1 MDYNTNQPH
10 TEGIT
15 VAASPPPAEA
25 GASPPALAGGAGRE
39 GRKES
44 GARLDIS
51 WNDLLAMVP
60 AAMRADLPRRYTS
73 WDDLSA
79 AVLAHGA
86 AIGISR
92 HAWTEACEVMGR
104 RGALLALIVTA
115 ARHDRA
121 LVLRPGG
128 YLRGITNAA
137 RRGELNLGAS
147 LHALAKTS
155 TPGKDRSR

>member
-1 MDYNTNQPH
+1 
-10 TEGIT
+10 
-15 VAASPPPAEA
+15 
-25 GASPPALAGGAGRE
+25 
-39 GRKES
+39 
-44 GARLDIS
+44 
-51 WNDLLAMVP
+51 MVP

-79 AVLAHGA
+79 AALAHGA

-104 RGALLALIVTA
+104 RGAVLALIVTA

-121 LVLRPGG
+121 LVHRPGG
-128 YLRGITNAA
+128 YLRGITNVS

-147 LHALAKTS
+147 LHALAKTCI
-155 TPGKDRSR
+155 PGKDRSR